1 MPAAGGGSQRVH
13 TSTRLHLLCFSCS
26 FFLLALILARKNSY
40 RPFCSQPSLVGGKAQ
55 PRVTAQQTHTPS
67 SRSRA
72 RVCVCVPVPRAIVGW
87 RAVEGFHS
95 SQQPITGRHGGG
107 QPYVFRVQRF
117 VLAVLQLATKNTVV
131 KIS

>member
-1 MPAAGGGSQRVH
+1 M
-13 TSTRLHLLCFSCS
+13 
-26 FFLLALILARKNSY
+26 
-40 RPFCSQPSLVGGKAQ
+40 
-55 PRVTAQQTHTPS
+55 
-67 SRSRA
+67 
-72 RVCVCVPVPRAIVGW
+72 GW